1 MRIGTR
7 GSALAL
13 AQTQFVAGL
22 LAETGADWGDTR
34 SAEAGGRSPLA
45 SIPVSASIPKSTSAE
60 GACLPASVPYLS
72 GAGGARG
79 ADGFPTIELVTIAT
93 SGDRGPPGGDK
104 SRWVLELERALSA
117 GEIDL
122 AVHSAKDVPGELADG
137 LALLGAPARAKAGDV
152 LCIREPAPSQSSP
165 EPTTTEPGRLPSQ
178 RGDLEQLAA
187 GARVGTSSLRRAA
200 QLRAVRED
208 LEVVPVRGN
217 VDTRLRKLRE
227 GDVDALVL
235 AHAGLVRLGRET
247 EASAVLDPARF
258 VPSPGQ
264 GTLALEGRAEDER
277 TREAV
282 QAITD
287 AKAFACLQAERAVA
301 HALGASCN
309 TPLGAHARDNGCGCL
324 HLRAWVGLPD
334 GSAWVSDELLGGFY
348 DPDALGRRVAE
359 RLQLAGADDLL
370 LRAEELAVE
379 HA

>member
-22 LAETGADWGDTR
+22 LAETGG
-34 SAEAGGRSPLA
+34 
-45 SIPVSASIPKSTSAE
+45 
-60 GACLPASVPYLS
+60 LPASVPHLS
-72 GAGGARG
+72 EAGGPEGAGGS
-79 ADGFPTIELVTIAT
+79 PTIELVTVTT
-93 SGDRGPPGGDK
+93 SGDRGRPGGDK

-137 LALLGAPARAKAGDV
+137 LALLGTPARAAAEDV
-152 LCIREPAPSQSSP
+152 LCAREPVPSHPTASP
-165 EPTTTEPGRLPSQ
+165 RSG
-178 RGDLEQLAA
+178 LEQLAP

-227 GDVDALVL
+227 GDFDALVL
-235 AHAGLVRLGRET
+235 ARAGLQRLGREA
-247 EASAVLDPARF
+247 EADAVLDPARF
-258 VPSPGQ
+258 VPAPGQ

-277 TREAV
+277 TRELV

-287 AKAFACLQAERAVA
+287 ATTFACLRAERAVA
-301 HALGASCN
+301 HALGASCH
-309 TPLGAHARDNGCGCL
+309 TPLGAHAVDYGCGCL

-359 RLQLAGADDLL
+359 RLQLAGAEDLL
-370 LRAEELAVE
+370 TEARRHSPPTEAGRHSPPASIPRSTSIPVSANAEELAGE
-379 HA
+379 HS